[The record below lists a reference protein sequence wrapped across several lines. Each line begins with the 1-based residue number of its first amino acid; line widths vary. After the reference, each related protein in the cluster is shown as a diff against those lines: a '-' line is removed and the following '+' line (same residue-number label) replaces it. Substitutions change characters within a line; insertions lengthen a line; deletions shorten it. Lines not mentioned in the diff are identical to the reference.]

1 MKKFELTAEFVTN
14 VFGKKLFRIKALVAF
29 GNVEK
34 GELGGFIEKEDNL
47 SHDGEAWVYGDAR
60 VSGNALVSGDARVY
74 GDARVSDNALVYGN
88 AWVSGNAQVS
98 GNARVSGNAWVYG
111 NARVSGNAWVS
122 GNAQVYGDAL
132 VYGNAWVSGN
142 AQVSG
147 NAWVSGN
154 AQVYGNALV
163 SGDARVYGD
172 ARVSDNAL
180 VYGNAWVSGNA
191 DYAVVTGFGRYFRT
205 TTFFRC
211 KDKILRV
218 QCGCFYGDL
227 AQFREI
233 VKKTHGDSKYAKE
246 YLAIAD
252 LMELHFSDEEEKQEA
267 DE

>member
-29 GNVEK
+29 GDVEK
-34 GELGGFIEKEDNL
+34 GELGGFIEKEGNL
-47 SHDGEAWVYGDAR
+47 SHDGDAW
-60 VSGNALVSGDARVY
+60 VSGDARVY
-74 GDARVSDNALVYGN
+74 GDARVS
-88 AWVSGNAQVS
+88 GNAQ
-98 GNARVSGNAWVYG
+98 VSGNAWVYG
-111 NARVSGNAWVS
+111 NA
-122 GNAQVYGDAL
+122 Q
-132 VYGNAWVSGN
+132 
-142 AQVSG
+142 
-147 NAWVSGN
+147 
-154 AQVYGNALV
+154 V
-163 SGDARVYGD
+163 SGDARVSGD
-172 ARVSDNAL
+172 ADFS
-180 VYGNAWVSGNA
+180 
-191 DYAVVTGFGRYFRT
+191 VVEGFGRYFRA

-267 DE
+267 VE

>member
-47 SHDGEAWVYGDAR
+47 SHDD
-60 VSGNALVSGDARVY
+60 
-74 GDARVSDNALVYGN
+74 N
-88 AWVSGNAQVS
+88 AWVFGNAQISGNAQVS
-98 GNARVSGNAWVYG
+98 GNARVYGNAQISGNAWVYG
-111 NARVSGNAWVS
+111 NA
-122 GNAQVYGDAL
+122 
-132 VYGNAWVSGN
+132 
-142 AQVSG
+142 
-147 NAWVSGN
+147 
-154 AQVYGNALV
+154 
-163 SGDARVYGD
+163 
-172 ARVSDNAL
+172 
-180 VYGNAWVSGNA
+180 
-191 DYAVVTGFGRYFRT
+191 DYAVVKGFGRCYRT

-252 LMELHFSDEEEKQEA
+252 LMELHFSDEY
-267 DE
+267 

>member
-47 SHDGEAWVYGDAR
+47 SHDG
-60 VSGNALVSGDARVY
+60 
-74 GDARVSDNALVYGN
+74 
-88 AWVSGNAQVS
+88 
-98 GNARVSGNAWVYG
+98 NAWVY
-111 NARVSGNAWVS
+111 
-122 GNAQVYGDAL
+122 
-132 VYGNAWVSGN
+132 
-142 AQVSG
+142 
-147 NAWVSGN
+147 GN
-154 AQVYGNALV
+154 AQVYGNAWVYGDAQV
-163 SGDARVYGD
+163 SGDARVSGD
-172 ARVSDNAL
+172 
-180 VYGNAWVSGNA
+180 A
-191 DYAVVTGFGRYFRT
+191 DYAVVKGFGRCFRT

-246 YLAIAD
+246 YLSIAD
-252 LMELHFSDEEEKQEA
+252 LMELHFSDEY
-267 DE
+267 

>member
-47 SHDGEAWVYGDAR
+47 SHDGDAWVF
-60 VSGNALVSGDARVY
+60 
-74 GDARVSDNALVYGN
+74 
-88 AWVSGNAQVS
+88 
-98 GNARVSGNAWVYG
+98 GNARVSGNARVY
-111 NARVSGNAWVS
+111 
-122 GNAQVYGDAL
+122 DD
-132 VYGNAWVSGN
+132 

-147 NAWVSGN
+147 
-154 AQVYGNALV
+154 
-163 SGDARVYGD
+163 D
-172 ARVSDNAL
+172 
-180 VYGNAWVSGNA
+180 A
-191 DYAVVTGFGRYFRT
+191 DYAVVKGFGRCFRT

-252 LMELHFSDEEEKQEA
+252 LMELHFSDEY
-267 DE
+267 

>member
-34 GELGGFIEKEDNL
+34 GELGGFIENEDNL
-47 SHDGEAWVYGDAR
+47 SHDGNAW
-60 VSGNALVSGDARVY
+60 VSGDAKVF
-74 GDARVSDNALVYGN
+74 GN
-88 AWVSGNAQVS
+88 AWVSGDAKVS
-98 GNARVSGNAWVYG
+98 GNAR
-111 NARVSGNAWVS
+111 
-122 GNAQVYGDAL
+122 
-132 VYGNAWVSGN
+132 
-142 AQVSG
+142 
-147 NAWVSGN
+147 
-154 AQVYGNALV
+154 
-163 SGDARVYGD
+163 
-172 ARVSDNAL
+172 
-180 VYGNAWVSGNA
+180 VSGNA

-211 KDKILRV
+211 EDKILRV

-252 LMELHFSDEEEKQEA
+252 LMELHFSDECGGEQ
-267 DE
+267 

>member
-47 SHDGEAWVYGDAR
+47 SHDGD
-60 VSGNALVSGDARVY
+60 
-74 GDARVSDNALVYGN
+74 
-88 AWVSGNAQVS
+88 AWVSGNAQVC
-98 GNARVSGNAWVYG
+98 GNAQVFGSAWVFD
-111 NARVSGNAWVS
+111 NAQVS
-122 GNAQVYGDAL
+122 GNAQVFDNAQVFGDAR
-132 VYGNAWVSGN
+132 VFGNAWVCGN

-147 NAWVSGN
+147 NAQVFDNAQVSGN
-154 AQVYGNALV
+154 AQVF
-163 SGDARVYGD
+163 
-172 ARVSDNAL
+172 
-180 VYGNAWVSGNA
+180 GNA
-191 DYAVVTGFGRYFRT
+191 DYAVVAGFGRYFRT

-252 LMELHFSDEEEKQEA
+252 LMELHFSDKCGGEQMNDGKIY
-267 DE
+267 